1 MYDHHAASLEKIKSH
16 FLQEKDVLA
25 LLLTGSIAHGFEK
38 PDSDVDVLVV
48 LTEEA
53 YQVRLN
59 SGDRT
64 FVRHDLCT
72 YEGGFVDGK
81 YISLDFI
88 RTVAEKGSEPA
99 RWAFEG
105 ARVVFSRD
113 IPEGFNLEEEI
124 KSLVRYPIAEKVERI
139 IQFRTQLEIWR
150 WYCVEGRKKENAY
163 LLNVAVGKLVLF
175 GGRLLLA
182 HNELLYPYHKW
193 FPKVLSQAPE
203 LPEGFMER
211 FDAAVK
217 DPSEENTQ
225 GFYDMVVGFREWERP
240 AFRYGAQ
247 FAVDSELNWL
257 YLKTPVD
264 DI

>member
-1 MYDHHAASLEKIKSH
+1 MYDHHAASIENIKAY
-16 FLQEKDVLA
+16 FTQDEDVLA

-38 PDSDVDVLVV
+38 LDSDVDVLVV

-53 YQVRLN
+53 YQARLD
-59 SGDRT
+59 SCDRT

-72 YEGGFVDGK
+72 YQGGFVDGK
-81 YISLDFI
+81 YISLSFI
-88 RTVAEKGSEPA
+88 QAVAEKGSEPA
-99 RWAFEG
+99 RWSFEG
-105 ARVVFSRD
+105 ARVLFSRNLD
-113 IPEGFNLEEEI
+113 SVNLEEEL
-124 KSLVRYPIAEKVERI
+124 KSLVRYPVSEKVERI

-150 WYCVEGRKKENAY
+150 WYCAEGRKKENAY

-175 GGRLLLA
+175 GGRLMLA
-182 HNELLYPYHKW
+182 HNEMLYPYHKW

-203 LPEGFMER
+203 LPDGFMER

-217 DPSEENTQ
+217 DPSEVNTQ

-240 AFRYGAQ
+240 KYRFGAQ

-264 DI
+264 DV